1 MSDPIR
7 EALAAEGIT
16 DPFPIQT
23 LALPIALAGHDVIGQ
38 ARTGTGKT
46 LAFGIPLLQRLG
58 QPADRRPLAPGA
70 LVVVPTRELAIQVA
84 EDLRTAAGSSGTRVL
99 TLYGG
104 RAYEPQIEALRA
116 GVDVVVS
123 TPGRLLDLV
132 RQHHL
137 DLSDVATLV
146 LDEADKMLDLGFLP
160 DVERI
165 LQLTP
170 PGRHTMLFSATM
182 PGEIVTLA
190 RRHLQQPMHVRA
202 EQHDEPELVP
212 LTEHHVF
219 RAHQM
224 DKIEM
229 LARALQATGR
239 GLTMVFCRT
248 KRTADQVAEA
258 LTVRGFAAAAV
269 HGDLGQAQRERALR
283 AFRHGKVDV
292 LVATDVAARGLDV
305 EDVTHVVNYECP
317 EDDKAY
323 LHRIGRTGRAG
334 RTGVA
339 VTFVD
344 WRDLQRW
351 KIINESLGLNLAD
364 PPETYSTSEHLFT
377 ALGIPPEAGS
387 SLPRAQRDRAGLE
400 AEEIEDLGETGR
412 TRSPAGRRPHRPGG
426 RRDRRGSAG
435 QDAGPGGDDPRTSD
449 ERAPLRST
457 RIRRRTRA
465 GRAIPAE
472 TAGPGH
478 RQDGGTGSG
487 AGSHPGGGDTASGG
501 NGQAPG
507 QPAMRRRRR
516 GGRGR
521 KGPAPDASTEA
532 V

>member
-1 MSDPIR
+1 ML
-7 EALAAEGIT
+7 E
-16 DPFPIQT
+16 
-23 LALPIALAGHDVIGQ
+23 
-38 ARTGTGKT
+38 
-46 LAFGIPLLQRLG
+46 RLS

-84 EDLRTAAGSSGTRVL
+84 GDLTTAGSRSGTRVL

-116 GVDVVVS
+116 TVDVVVG
-123 TPGRLLDLV
+123 TPGRLLDLA

-170 PGRHTMLFSATM
+170 AGRQTMLFSATM
-182 PGEIVTLA
+182 PGEVVTLA
-190 RRHLQQPMHVRA
+190 RRHLKQPMHVRA
-202 EQHDEPELVP
+202 EQHDEPEHVP
-212 LTEHHVF
+212 LTEQHVF
-219 RAHQM
+219 RAHQL

-229 LARALQATGR
+229 LARVLQATGR

-248 KRTADQVAEA
+248 KRTADQVAGA
-258 LTVRGFAAAAV
+258 LATRGFAAAAV

-283 AFRHGKVDV
+283 AFRNGKVDV

-305 EDVTHVVNYECP
+305 DDVTHVVNYECP

-351 KIINESLGLNLAD
+351 KIINETLGLDHAD
-364 PPETYSTSEHLFT
+364 PPETYSTSEHLYT
-377 ALGIPPEAGS
+377 ALGIPAGTGS
-387 SLPRAQRDRAGLE
+387 SLPRAQRERAGLE

-412 TRSPAGRRPHRPGG
+412 TRSAAGPGSRGPGG
-426 RRDRRGSAG
+426 RDGGARRRRGGTGRGSANTDDARADSDRAPGRRGS
-435 QDAGPGGDDPRTSD
+435 RM
-449 ERAPLRST
+449 
-457 RIRRRTRA
+457 RRRTRA
-465 GRAIPAE
+465 GVALPAE
-472 TAGPGH
+472 DGVAGAVPPAEDARARAEATLAGQVAGGGHPPRTAASPRTHAETSAPVGPAGPES
-478 RQDGGTGSG
+478 RQ
-487 AGSHPGGGDTASGG
+487 AAS
-501 NGQAPG
+501 
-507 QPAMRRRRR
+507 RRRRR

-521 KGPAPDASTEA
+521 KGPAPET

>member
-1 MSDPIR
+1 VSDPICD
-7 EALAAEGIT
+7 ALAAAGIT
-16 DPFPIQT
+16 AAFPIQT
-23 LALPIALAGHDVIGQ
+23 LALPIALAGHDIIGQ

-84 EDLRTAAGSSGTRVL
+84 EDLRTAGKPSGTRVL

-116 GVDVVVS
+116 AVDVVVG

-132 RQHHL
+132 RQRHL

-170 PGRHTMLFSATM
+170 PGRQTMLFSATM
-182 PGEIVTLA
+182 PGEVVTLA
-190 RRHLQQPMHVRA
+190 RRHLKQPMHVRA

-212 LTEHHVF
+212 LTEQHAF

-224 DKIEM
+224 DKVEM
-229 LARALQATGR
+229 LARVLQATGR

-248 KRTADQVAEA
+248 KRTADQVAGA
-258 LTVRGFAAAAV
+258 LTTRGFAAAAV

-351 KIINESLGLNLAD
+351 KIISESLGLGLAD

-387 SLPRAQRDRAGLE
+387 QLPRARRDRAGLE

-412 TRSPAGRRPHRPGG
+412 ARSGRHPHRPARGG
-426 RRDRRGSAG
+426 RGGWRGGAG
-435 QDAGPGGDDPRTSD
+435 RDAGPRSDDSRADD
-449 ERAPLRST
+449 ERAPGRRRD
-457 RIRRRTRA
+457 RIRRRTRG
-465 GRAIPAE
+465 GRALPAE
-472 TAGPGH
+472 AAGAGHGREAGPA
-478 RQDGGTGSG
+478 DPAA
-487 AGSHPGGGDTASGG
+487 AGNSPESP
-501 NGQAPG
+501 AP
-507 QPAMRRRRR
+507 ARRRRR

-521 KGPAPDASTEA
+521 KGPAPDASPEA